1 MIQRFAA
8 LMLVA
13 GLGVGVVLRIV
24 AGRGR
29 FGTLAAVAHLPVLY
43 HLVVTT
49 LAGVRVGVEPLYLAL
64 FAVGGLL
71 LLLAGLALNR
81 RLVIARPWWAVLMP
95 AVTLAAYLLVAVLP
109 FSFVLRDWGAR
120 LDTVPLFG
128 AILGTIFTVS
138 ALVPFAPPPVSG
150 PRLPRF
156 PWQR

>member
-13 GLGVGVVLRIV
+13 GLGTGLVLRIV

-29 FGTLAAVAHLPVLY
+29 FGTFVAGASLPLVY
-43 HLVVTT
+43 HLVVTV
-49 LAGVRVGVEPLYLAL
+49 LAGSRAGVEPLQLGL
-64 FAVGGLL
+64 FAVGG
-71 LLLAGLALNR
+71 A
-81 RLVIARPWWAVLMP
+81 VIALVGVLLGRRGVATRPWWAVATP
-95 AVTLAAYLLVAVLP
+95 AVTLAVYLLAAVLP
-109 FSFVLRDWGAR
+109 FSYVLRSAGAS

-138 ALVPFAPPPVSG
+138 ALLPFAPPPVTG
-150 PRLPRF
+150 PRLPRL